1 MANIR
6 LATTDDAAAIAGIYG
21 PYCDSTV
28 ISFEEAAPSPDEMA
42 RRITAIMTTRPW
54 IVLERACGPS
64 EARSGRASA
73 SGDGAPRAL
82 ENDNGAIV
90 GYAYASAHNERAAY
104 RWSVSTA
111 IYIDRACHRRGAG
124 RALYTTLFEL
134 LRHLGYYTAV
144 AGITV
149 PNPASVGLHETMGFE
164 LVGEYRDIG
173 FKQAAWRNVAWYQA
187 PIQPLAPEPREPRS
201 IHELI
206 GGPEWRE
213 AVQHGLVHYR
223 HA

>member
-42 RRITAIMTTRPW
+42 RRITAILTTRPW
-54 IVLERACGPS
+54 IVLDD
-64 EARSGRASA
+64 GR
-73 SGDGAPRAL
+73 
-82 ENDNGAIV
+82 AIV

-111 IYIDRACHRRGAG
+111 IYIAGACHRRGAG

-134 LRHLGYYTAV
+134 LRQLGYYTAV

-149 PNPASVGLHETMGFE
+149 PNPASVGLHKAMGFE

-173 FKQAAWRNVAWYQA
+173 FKQSAWRNVAWYQA
-187 PIQPLAPEPREPRS
+187 PIQPLALEPREPRS
-201 IHELI
+201 IHELV

-223 HA
+223 HP